1 MSGAVPDA
9 ASVQPEEI
17 AMSLRQLLALTTIG
31 LTSAIGGIEARAQDN
46 PVVVIET
53 SLGTIT
59 AELDRAN
66 APISVENFL
75 SYVEEKAYS
84 GTVFHRVIKGFMI
97 QGGAFTAEMEQLSSR
112 DPIKNEA
119 TNGLTND
126 RGTLAMARTNVVD
139 SATRQFFINTV
150 DNNALNNRGTT
161 SQTYGYAVF
170 GRVTEGLDVVDQIEN
185 VATGSRGSFRDLPN
199 TPVVIESITVQQ

>member
-1 MSGAVPDA
+1 
-9 ASVQPEEI
+9 
-17 AMSLRQLLALTTIG
+17 MSLRQLLALTTIG

-75 SYVEEKAYS
+75 SYVEEEAYS

-97 QGGAFTAEMEQLSSR
+97 QGGAFTAEMEQLPSR
-112 DPIKNEA
+112 DPIQNEA

-150 DNNALNNRGTT
+150 DNNALNNRG
-161 SQTYGYAVF
+161 SAPQTYGYAVF
-170 GRVTEGLDVVDQIEN
+170 GRVTQGLDVVDQIEN

-199 TPVVIESITVQQ
+199 PPVVIESITVQQ